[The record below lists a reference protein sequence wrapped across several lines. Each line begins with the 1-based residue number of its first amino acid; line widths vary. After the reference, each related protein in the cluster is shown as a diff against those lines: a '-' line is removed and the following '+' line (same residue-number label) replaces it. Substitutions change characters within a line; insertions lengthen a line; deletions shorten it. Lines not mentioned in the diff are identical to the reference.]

1 MPNRA
6 RTADSIDAHVA
17 ARILE
22 RRQALGLSQ
31 SALAERLGVSFQQL
45 QKYEAGQNR
54 VSASR
59 LHRLSAVLG
68 CGVETFFPPMGA
80 EAGPREPLDPL
91 SRVPDP
97 QVRRALRELVEVLA
111 A

>member
-6 RTADSIDAHVA
+6 RITDSIDVHVA
-17 ARILE
+17 RRIME

-45 QKYEAGQNR
+45 QKYESGQNR

-59 LHRLSAVLG
+59 LHRLSAALG
-68 CGVETFFPPMGA
+68 CGVESFFPLMA
-80 EAGPREPLDPL
+80 EAGARAPLDPL
-91 SRVPDP
+91 DRVPDP
-97 QVRRALRELVEVLA
+97 QVRRALRDLVETLA

>member
-1 MPNRA
+1 MTNRA
-6 RTADSIDAHVA
+6 RIADSIDAHVA

-45 QKYEAGQNR
+45 QKYESGQNR

-59 LHRLSAVLG
+59 LHRLSAALG
-68 CGVETFFPPMGA
+68 CGVETFFPSMGVDTGSPA
-80 EAGPREPLDPL
+80 PLDPL

>member
-6 RTADSIDAHVA
+6 RIADSIDAHVA
-17 ARILE
+17 ERILE

-45 QKYEAGQNR
+45 QKYESGQNR

-59 LHRLSAVLG
+59 LHRLSAALG
-68 CGVETFFPPMGA
+68 RGVETFFPSMGA
-80 EAGPREPLDPL
+80 DTGSPPPLDPL